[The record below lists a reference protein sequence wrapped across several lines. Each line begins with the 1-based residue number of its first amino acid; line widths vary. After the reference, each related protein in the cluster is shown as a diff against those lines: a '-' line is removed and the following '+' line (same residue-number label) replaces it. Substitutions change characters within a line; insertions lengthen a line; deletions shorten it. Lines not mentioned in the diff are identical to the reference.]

1 MLPLIKRPSQRFK
14 ATNSSGLVPLM
25 KRTLFAVAFLE
36 LELTF
41 AGVKNTGRFFLQLAR
56 LIFSTEKKKKLCA
69 TFAVFMTFFNN
80 FWFSFNMHQFEKML
94 CKIHGINEFLSDPRP
109 IRVFACHWLT
119 NDLLE
124 LDVTTL
130 SKIEWIDPCWLGYPI

>member
-1 MLPLIKRPSQRFK
+1 
-14 ATNSSGLVPLM
+14 M

-80 FWFSFNMHQFEKML
+80 FWFSFNMQQFEKML
-94 CKIHGINEFLSDPRP
+94 KSIAS
-109 IRVFACHWLT
+109 T
-119 NDLLE
+119 NLYQTQ
-124 LDVTTL
+124 VQ
-130 SKIEWIDPCWLGYPI
+130 SKYE